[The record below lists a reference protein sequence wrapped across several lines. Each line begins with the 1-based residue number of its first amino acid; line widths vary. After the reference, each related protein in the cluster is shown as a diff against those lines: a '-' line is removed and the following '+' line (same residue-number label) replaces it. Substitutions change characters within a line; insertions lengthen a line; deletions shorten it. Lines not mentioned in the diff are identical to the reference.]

1 MDTIAPKPAGDATRD
16 HGKTPWPL
24 LALLMTMTAV
34 GSLQLNMLVPAV
46 PRLAVVFATSAD
58 VVQMTISLYVLGLAI
73 AQLVTG
79 PLSDRFGRRPVLLWG
94 FALAA
99 CASLAA
105 IAMTSAAG
113 LIVTRFLQAIGGAT
127 GVAIGRAIIRD
138 MFGRERAASMIGLV
152 ASAMAIAPMVAPLI
166 GGILDTLFGWQAI
179 FVFAALTCLIVLTW
193 TATLLPETSPQAVHG
208 VARESFG
215 SNLRLLFGNAR
226 FVGYVLTA
234 AFGSGAFFV
243 YVGGGPHVLITMMHR
258 SPTEY
263 GVWFLAVAGGYIIGN
278 MITSRLSMRLG
289 VDRTL
294 WWGILVE
301 FVGGLMGIAAV
312 PLIDGVGPVAIVAPS
327 MIMGIGNGVLL
338 PNSIA
343 GAVSIRPQAAGTAS
357 GCLGFT
363 QMSFGALTAQLAGYL
378 VTGAQSALPFMI
390 HMFLICAAGIVVFL
404 TLIRAPRAAGNHG

>member
-1 MDTIAPKPAGDATRD
+1 
-16 HGKTPWPL
+16 
-24 LALLMTMTAV
+24 
-34 GSLQLNMLVPAV
+34 MLVPAV

-58 VVQMTISLYVLGLAI
+58 IVQMTISLYVLGLAL

-79 PLSDRFGRRPVLLWG
+79 PLSDRFGRRPVLLCG

-113 LIVTRFLQAIGGAT
+113 LIVMRFLQAIGGAT

-152 ASAMAIAPMVAPLI
+152 ASAMAVAPMVAPLI
-166 GGILDTLFGWQAI
+166 GGILDTLFGWQSI
-179 FVFAALTCLIVLTW
+179 FVFAAAACLIVFVW
-193 TATLLPETSPQAVHG
+193 TATLLPETSPQSVHG
-208 VARESFG
+208 VAKESFTG
-215 SNLRLLFGNAR
+215 NLRFLFTNPR

-243 YVGGGPHVLITMMHR
+243 FVGGGPHVLITMMHR

-263 GVWFLAVAGGYIIGN
+263 GLWFLGVAGGYIIGN
-278 MITSRLSMRLG
+278 IITSRLSMRLG
-289 VDRTL
+289 IDKTL
-294 WWGILVE
+294 WWGVLIELA
-301 FVGGLMGIAAV
+301 GGLIGVAAV
-312 PLIDGVGPVAIVAPS
+312 PLIDLIGPIAIVVPS
-327 MIMGIGNGVLL
+327 FVIGVGNGVLL

-357 GCLGFT
+357 GFLGFT
-363 QMSFGALTAQLAGYL
+363 QMSFGALTAQLAGY
-378 VTGAQSALPFMI
+378 VVANTHSALAFMI
-390 HMFLICAAGIVVFL
+390 HMFLICAAGVVVFL
-404 TLIRAPRAAGNHG
+404 TLIRSASPAEKR